1 MKIDLE
7 AMKHKPQP
15 NKALEQGLAIQIGQ
29 RGEGKKRTTTIRVP
43 SDASDPEKEI
53 VEEEERLEE
62 ETILEPM
69 ENPRKRI
76 VIIDKQE
83 PDFNRNIVMEHLQQ
97 GNIFSVKTK
106 KLESQMNKEYQEEL
120 LKSVEEPTEEVI
132 VVEERDVGHAE
143 RLDAL
148 EQKLEKEDEGITPK
162 EGEEEEKE
170 EKEEKE
176 GEEENM
182 PKETLKENVEK
193 EKEEKMEKL
202 EKPKKSSTVVIKRKK
217 KEQEKTMGHAN
228 LRHEHLKGD
237 KITDLLPEPNLPHRV
252 AVSGYYMANRKKY
265 IQKLVPMFSKYKKI
279 IDDETRV
286 ATCED
291 GDKAGNGKFKLLV
304 HQQVVR
310 DYLNLFTPYR
320 GLLLYH
326 GLGSGKTCSSIAIAE
341 GMKSSKKVY
350 VLTLASLKANFF
362 EQLKVCG
369 DPIYKLNQYW
379 EFVSVEGQ
387 PSLVNVLSRALD
399 LPMEHIKKQGGAW
412 MVNVKKDPNFE
423 ELEDGDKKA
432 INAQI
437 DVMIR
442 SKYEDINYN
451 GLNKELMKR
460 LTKDFTENP
469 FDNSVVVV
477 DEVHNLV
484 SMIVNKVKEK
494 KTSSLSYR
502 LYEMLLSAENARLV
516 FLSGTPIINYPNE
529 IGVLFNM
536 LRGYIKTWTFPIR
549 LRQGANK
556 PDRDNLLALF
566 ENNDMFIYDYVQYSG
581 DEITITRNPMGFVNK
596 LHGNK
601 EKKRERTRKQQAKGN
616 RQTQKEKYEGNV
628 FADYEGVELDETG
641 NMSDDRFKMK
651 VKDILNDNGFEIS
664 GKIMTKN
671 HLALPQTSKEFFNL
685 FVGLGENEMKNK
697 KVFQKRIL
705 GLSSYFRGA
714 DENLYPKFVPSPDGE
729 VIHIEN
735 IPMSKYQ
742 FQIYE
747 KIRATESV
755 QEKNVKKAQ
764 QQQELRNQNAED
776 LFKVSSTYKIAS
788 RNACNFVF
796 PNPPGRPVKPKGAK
810 EEDDEEEENEES
822 MEGIKKKGRKRV
834 KGGEDSPLEELEEG
848 AKMMEKDLFEPNEA
862 MDELEDVGDEIA
874 KEVMKSAEE
883 PKDKDEKHEEKHEEE
898 VDEELVEEYSGNYK
912 KDVQKALSILKLRE
926 QEYLSPGG
934 LATYSPK
941 FLRILENIQDPSNK
955 GLHLIYS
962 QFRTMEGI
970 GIIKLVLEANGFAE
984 FKIRKKG
991 QEGDWE
997 MVETEEDKGKPKFAL
1012 HTGTETDEEK
1022 KIILNVYNSK
1032 WKEVPNSIM
1041 TALQKEEKN
1050 SNKMGDII
1058 KVLMITASGAEGI
1071 NLKNTRFV
1079 HLVEPYWHNVRTDQV
1094 IGRARRICS
1103 HQDLPEELRTVQVF
1117 MYIMVLPKPENKEEE
1132 QKHIQLRLRDVSKLT
1147 NKLANELD
1155 ESSKL
1160 GRYVRNLEISP
1171 QVVSTDQMLFES
1183 AMIKEQV
1190 NNQILHAVKESA
1202 MDCQLYNNKNKD
1214 ENLVCFN
1221 YGKVMSNAFGS
1232 YPTLEQDIAEKDV
1245 KDTRKQILQ
1254 MGKITAPDPNN
1265 PNKKIEYAINNNT
1278 KVIYSWAQY
1287 LRSKENK
1294 ETLVPLGKIVKNKK
1308 GTEEIHYYK

>member
-1 MKIDLE
+1 MKFDLE
-7 AMKHKPQP
+7 ALKHKPQP
-15 NKALEQGLAIQIGQ
+15 NKVFERGLAIQIGQ
-29 RGEGKKRTTTIRVP
+29 KGEVQKRTTTIRVP
-43 SDASDPEKEI
+43 SDASDAEKEI

-69 ENPRKRI
+69 EKPRKKLI
-76 VIIDKQE
+76 IIDKQD
-83 PDFNRNIVMEHLQQ
+83 PDFNRSIVLEHLRK

-106 KLESQMNKEYQEEL
+106 KLESQMNKESQEEL
-120 LKSVEEPTEEVI
+120 LKSIEEPSEAMIAAEK
-132 VVEERDVGHAE
+132 RDIGHAE
-143 RLDAL
+143 RFDTL
-148 EQKLEKEDEGITPK
+148 EQKLEKEDEGIMPK
-162 EGEEEEKE
+162 DSLKKNAENEK
-170 EKEEKE
+170 
-176 GEEENM
+176 EENM
-182 PKETLKENVEK
+182 PKEYLKENAEN
-193 EKEEKMEKL
+193 EKEENMEET
-202 EKPKKSSTVVIKRKK
+202 EKPKKSSTVIVKRKK
-217 KEQEKTMGHAN
+217 KEQDKTMGQAN
-228 LRHEHLKGD
+228 LRQENLKGD

-252 AVSGYYMANRKKY
+252 AVSGYYMTNRKKY
-265 IQKLVPMFSKYKKI
+265 VQKLVPMFAKYKKM

-291 GDKAGNGKFKLLV
+291 GEKSGNEKFKLLV

-341 GMKSSKKVY
+341 GMKSNKKVY

-379 EFVSVEGQ
+379 EFVSVDGEPQ
-387 PSLVNVLSRALD
+387 LVNVLSRALD

-423 ELEDGDKKA
+423 ELDDGDKKA
-432 INAQI
+432 VNAQI

-460 LTKDFTENP
+460 LTTDFTENP
-469 FDNSVVVV
+469 FDNSVVIV

-484 SMIVNKVKEK
+484 SMIVNKIKEK

-536 LRGYIKTWTFPIR
+536 LRGYIKTWSFPIR

-596 LHGNK
+596 LHENK

-628 FADYEGVELDETG
+628 FEDYEGVELDQTG

-651 VKDILNDNGFEIS
+651 VKDILNENGFEIS

-671 HLALPQTSKEFFNL
+671 HLALPQTPKEFFNL

-810 EEDDEEEENEES
+810 EDEEEEENEET
-822 MEGIKKKGRKRV
+822 MEGIKKKGRKRM
-834 KGGEDSPLEELEEG
+834 KGGEDSPIEELEEG
-848 AKMMEKDLFEPNEA
+848 AKIVEEDMFDPSEGVE
-862 MDELEDVGDEIA
+862 ELEDVGDELA
-874 KEVMKSAEE
+874 QEVMKQGKESHE
-883 PKDKDEKHEEKHEEE
+883 EKHEEKHE
-898 VDEELVEEYSGNYK
+898 DEELMEEYTGNYK

-926 QEYLSPGG
+926 QEYLSPEG

-997 MVETEEDKGKPKFAL
+997 MVETEEDMGKPKFAL

-1079 HLVEPYWHNVRTDQV
+1079 HLVEPYWHNVRTEQV

-1160 GRYVRNLEISP
+1160 GRYVRTLEISP

-1202 MDCQLYNNKNKD
+1202 MDCQLYNIKNKD

-1245 KDTRKQILQ
+1245 KDTRKQIIQ
-1254 MGKITAPDPNN
+1254 MGKITAPDPKN
-1265 PNKKIEYAINNNT
+1265 PGKKIEYAINNNT

-1294 ETLVPLGKIVKNKK
+1294 ETIVPLGKIIKNKK
-1308 GTEEIHYYK
+1308 GEEEIQYF